1 MSWSK
6 PDPKCYGTARPLR
19 VAYLVDLTTTNDQLL
34 DAIFAE
40 CYGRWGGRRTLIA
53 PATADGI
60 DLRYDRWL
68 YFYDADIV
76 YSYVHL
82 SDAAVAG
89 IHERYGPAH
98 LKYHGGAIRRGDAPP
113 QYKPE
118 LPVQALASL
127 SVISA
132 LLSRPWTALNRLAN
146 AQVLSKFW
154 DRSESPFLAE
164 NFGFLSNSFQALP
177 VSGYPELFT
186 CLTLITQEALE
197 NPQLGKDP
205 HAEYVTSEA
214 AILEAFAERRP
225 LLTLASLSEVLTPYL
240 EMAERIAS
248 WRSGLSLVIGDSVE
262 DRLLFWNGHHRYETP
277 WFGLTT
283 TLRISTQQA
292 ADPDFLAR
300 LKAVIRHRAVTDFQ
314 GRNHSISLRSA
325 TLDPERLEQIA
336 TLLRAGDPLL
346 GFQVA
351 REQGAGSCVPQFGD
365 ADRIRY
371 IGNIGFRELETRET
385 TEIRDRR
392 VHVPAARP
400 WHMREALPPAA
411 LRQGSWMVDLWID
424 RLNDHC
430 RYANLRHTWLLPRRL
445 RLDKAFKL
453 ERQKERSLDYEF
465 NVLRVL
471 RTGCLAIPQ
480 NVDQGGASI
489 TVPDDMDAFAVGLC
503 TDIEWLPFE
512 RFRQDAPATRTRYY
526 YAELSDKG
534 RYQLGV
540 IDRFA
545 SVTEAFDVLM
555 NGYWR
560 DVLLRLGAVP
570 AEKNVALRDQFVT
583 RLRRRLRQPQGA
595 LNFNTQEDVEKL
607 AREAIRIG
615 RQLQR
620 ETRYVDYKSLKRDW
634 HALVGEAEK
643 ENPSPDEETNAY
655 YREVRHLDNS
665 IKYLCQQ
672 DILYQG
678 LEWRCRRC
686 FNRNW
691 VTIDSIGRT
700 LACEVCRHEEPAPVS
715 EDWHFRA
722 NGFVIEAYRD
732 HGVEAVIYGL
742 FQLWQRARNSFYFVP
757 SLNLWNDYPE
767 RPGAGK
773 IEVDALA
780 VVDGMLYLCE
790 AKNSGGLSTD
800 DKEKLV
806 SATEKVRP
814 NTLLLICMDA
824 DTTRLAVDAAELR
837 ERVARDISVEVIGFE
852 PGQLRRDPV
861 LPY

>member
-1 MSWSK
+1 M
-6 PDPKCYGTARPLR
+6 
-19 VAYLVDLTTTNDQLL
+19 
-34 DAIFAE
+34 
-40 CYGRWGGRRTLIA
+40 
-53 PATADGI
+53 
-60 DLRYDRWL
+60 
-68 YFYDADIV
+68 
-76 YSYVHL
+76 
-82 SDAAVAG
+82 
-89 IHERYGPAH
+89 
-98 LKYHGGAIRRGDAPP
+98 
-113 QYKPE
+113 
-118 LPVQALASL
+118 
-127 SVISA
+127 
-132 LLSRPWTALNRLAN
+132 
-146 AQVLSKFW
+146 
-154 DRSESPFLAE
+154 
-164 NFGFLSNSFQALP
+164 
-177 VSGYPELFT
+177 
-186 CLTLITQEALE
+186 
-197 NPQLGKDP
+197 
-205 HAEYVTSEA
+205 
-214 AILEAFAERRP
+214 
-225 LLTLASLSEVLTPYL
+225 
-240 EMAERIAS
+240 
-248 WRSGLSLVIGDSVE
+248 
-262 DRLLFWNGHHRYETP
+262 
-277 WFGLTT
+277 
-283 TLRISTQQA
+283 
-292 ADPDFLAR
+292 
-300 LKAVIRHRAVTDFQ
+300 
-314 GRNHSISLRSA
+314 
-325 TLDPERLEQIA
+325 
-336 TLLRAGDPLL
+336 
-346 GFQVA
+346 
-351 REQGAGSCVPQFGD
+351 
-365 ADRIRY
+365 
-371 IGNIGFRELETRET
+371 
-385 TEIRDRR
+385 
-392 VHVPAARP
+392 
-400 WHMREALPPAA
+400 
-411 LRQGSWMVDLWID
+411 
-424 RLNDHC
+424 
-430 RYANLRHTWLLPRRL
+430 
-445 RLDKAFKL
+445 
-453 ERQKERSLDYEF
+453 
-465 NVLRVL
+465 
-471 RTGCLAIPQ
+471 
-480 NVDQGGASI
+480 
-489 TVPDDMDAFAVGLC
+489 
-503 TDIEWLPFE
+503 
-512 RFRQDAPATRTRYY
+512 
-526 YAELSDKG
+526 
-534 RYQLGV
+534 
-540 IDRFA
+540 
-545 SVTEAFDVLM
+545 TEAFDVLM

-595 LNFNTQEDVEKL
+595 LNFNTQEDIEKL

-634 HALVGEAEK
+634 DALVGEAEK

-686 FNRNW
+686 FNCNW

-767 RPGAGK
+767 RAGAGK

-814 NTLLLICMDA
+814 NTLLLICMDV